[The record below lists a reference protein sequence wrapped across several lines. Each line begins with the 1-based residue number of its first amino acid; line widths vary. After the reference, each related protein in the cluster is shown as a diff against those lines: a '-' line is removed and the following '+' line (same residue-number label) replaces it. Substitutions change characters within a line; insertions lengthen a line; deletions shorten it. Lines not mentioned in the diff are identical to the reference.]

1 MSATDIDLAAADWL
15 QKKTF
20 WNWSDDDQK
29 ALDAWLAQ
37 SEAHQIAFW
46 RQSAMWNRTER
57 LGALRPM
64 QRAERSAA
72 AERKSAWPLLLRS
85 AAAVGIVAVLG
96 TFAAQY
102 ALKPKETAYSTTIG
116 GGETITLA
124 DGTLIQLNTDTAL
137 RTRFD
142 EHHRE
147 VILDRGEA
155 FFQVTHDAQRP
166 FVVLAEGHRVTD
178 LGTKFSVK
186 NGKDR
191 VEVALIE
198 GRAQFDST
206 GGGKTQSAV
215 LKPGDVAI
223 ATATSMKVTR
233 KSEEILSRQLGWRRG
248 VLIFDDT
255 SLAAAAQ
262 EFNRYNR
269 QKLVVEGSAASA
281 LTVVGTFQANDVE
294 AFADVAQL
302 VLHLKVRKHGTE
314 TVISR

>member
-20 WNWSDDDQK
+20 WNWSQDDQK
-29 ALDAWLAQ
+29 ALDEWLAQ
-37 SEAHQIAFW
+37 SEAHRIAFW

-57 LGALRPM
+57 LVALRQM
-64 QRAERSAA
+64 QRVERSRAPERKSIWPLAMRSAA
-72 AERKSAWPLLLRS
+72 AIGLI
-85 AAAVGIVAVLG
+85 AVFA
-96 TFAAQY
+96 TFATRY
-102 ALKPKETAYSTTIG
+102 ALNPKETAYSTTIG

-142 EHHRE
+142 ERHRE

-155 FFQVTHDAQRP
+155 FFQVTHDAGRP
-166 FVVLAEGHRVTD
+166 FVVLAQGHRVTD

-198 GRAQFDST
+198 GRAQFDSAA
-206 GGGKTQSAV
+206 GEKAQSAV
-215 LKPGDVAI
+215 LTPGDVAV

-233 KSEEILSRQLGWRRG
+233 KSEEVLSRQLGWRRG
-248 VLIFDDT
+248 VLIFDNT
-255 SLAAAAQ
+255 TLAEAAN

-269 QKLVVEGSAASA
+269 QKLVIGNAAAGA
-281 LTVVGTFQANDVE
+281 LTVVGTFQANDVD

-302 VLHLKVRKHGTE
+302 VLHLKVRKRGNE